1 MNFAR
6 STIVLLAVLAASPAY
21 AQAAGQG
28 GAGSIASPLLLVGVM
43 FVIFYFFL
51 IRPQQKRQKQHQEM
65 VNSVRRGDTV
75 VTSGGMIGKVVKVI
89 DDNEIQV
96 ELAENVRVR
105 VVKGTLADVRGK
117 GEPAP
122 ADKND
127 KKAKGDKKEAA
138 NDEPA
143 NDKTPTSE

>member
-1 MNFAR
+1 M
-6 STIVLLAVLAASPAY
+6 IDWLLPTTVW
-21 AQAAGQG
+21 AQTG
-28 GAGSIASPLLLVGVM
+28 GASGAGGQRFFAQLLLILS
-43 FVIFYFFL
+43 FVLIFYFL
-51 IRPQQKRQKQHQEM
+51 LLRPQQKRQKQHQEM